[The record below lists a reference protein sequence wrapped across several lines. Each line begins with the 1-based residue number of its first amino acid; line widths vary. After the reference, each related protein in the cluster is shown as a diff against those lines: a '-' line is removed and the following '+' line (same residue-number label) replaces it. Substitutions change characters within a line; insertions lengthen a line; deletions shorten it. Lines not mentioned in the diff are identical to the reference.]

1 MVSRRNFF
9 TISMIMLVVLFMFQ
23 IPEIAKDRWNNY
35 GKNEYDEE
43 TGTGLMQDSVYEASA
58 KDAEKTGRFVIYIG
72 DTGDGSTGSLVR
84 QWCLYT
90 KRYLEE
96 YKSVGGY
103 RPGTLLPE
111 AVLIDSA
118 YLSLKEDLKRLKDF
132 TDQGINLIFC
142 NLPKASEVDRCPELK
157 ELLGIRSVIFESTTV
172 EGIRVLDGFLLG
184 GLKEYKL
191 EAGAEKELQD
201 FPLELPWY
209 LISSGTKTYMAARVE
224 AENNGLKN
232 ESLPALIW
240 RNSMGNAQVFAVNG
254 DYLSGNSGLGIL
266 SGMMAETDRY
276 DIYPVVNAQSLVI
289 ADYPMLSSENEEEMI
304 RRYSRSLTMVDR
316 DIVWPELMA
325 VAQRNSLKMTCMLTT
340 QTDYG
345 DEIEP
350 DAELLIYY
358 MKLLQEQEAEAGVS
372 GNRRDASAVS
382 VKVGADSDFLK
393 SVIPEYAILSFYQG
407 NMSGED
413 LETMLSEDGFSSVRT
428 IYKDFSEQGNLIA
441 YSGDNVTL
449 QSGVNSGFSH
459 TFREDFRQNS
469 ILTALGYSSIVL
481 DANRIA
487 FPESD
492 EDSWEKLSERFSSYT
507 NTYWKVSRKFD
518 GTTLAES
525 DARIRRFLALNYTQH
540 REENRIYLDIDPFDK
555 EAWFI
560 LRTHGEEL
568 TEAQGA
574 SFEKLEENA
583 YLVYAYESRV
593 TLSLDGFELYYYYEG

>member
-1 MVSRRNFF
+1 
-9 TISMIMLVVLFMFQ
+9 
-23 IPEIAKDRWNNY
+23 
-35 GKNEYDEE
+35 
-43 TGTGLMQDSVYEASA
+43 
-58 KDAEKTGRFVIYIG
+58 
-72 DTGDGSTGSLVR
+72 
-84 QWCLYT
+84 
-90 KRYLEE
+90 
-96 YKSVGGY
+96 
-103 RPGTLLPE
+103 
-111 AVLIDSA
+111 
-118 YLSLKEDLKRLKDF
+118 
-132 TDQGINLIFC
+132 
-142 NLPKASEVDRCPELK
+142 
-157 ELLGIRSVIFESTTV
+157 
-172 EGIRVLDGFLLG
+172 
-184 GLKEYKL
+184 
-191 EAGAEKELQD
+191 
-201 FPLELPWY
+201 
-209 LISSGTKTYMAARVE
+209 
-224 AENNGLKN
+224 
-232 ESLPALIW
+232 
-240 RNSMGNAQVFAVNG
+240 
-254 DYLSGNSGLGIL
+254 
-266 SGMMAETDRY
+266 
-276 DIYPVVNAQSLVI
+276 
-289 ADYPMLSSENEEEMI
+289 MI